1 MLSRTREVGRQ
12 RRHERIRKTVA
23 GTAARPRL
31 SVYRSLNNIYA
42 QVIDDASGTTMAA
55 ASSLDSSMRAMD
67 QHKGN
72 SKTAREVGL
81 LIASRA
87 KEKGVSKVVF
97 DRSGYLYHG
106 RIKALA
112 EAARE
117 AGLEF

>member
-1 MLSRTREVGRQ
+1 MRKTRDIGRQ
-12 RRHERIRKTVA
+12 RRHERIRKNVS
-23 GTAARPRL
+23 GTTERPRL

-42 QVIDDASGTTMAA
+42 QVIDDTSGTTMVS
-55 ASSLDSSMRAMD
+55 ASSRDTSVRGLA

-72 SKTAREVGL
+72 GKTAREVGL
-81 LIASRA
+81 LIAGRA
-87 KEKGVSKVVF
+87 KEKGISKVVF

>member
-1 MLSRTREVGRQ
+1 LARTRVIGRQ
-12 RRHERIRKTVA
+12 RRHERIRKTVG
-23 GTAARPRL
+23 GTTERPRL
-31 SVYRSLNNIYA
+31 SVFRSLNNIYA
-42 QVIDDASGTTMAA
+42 QVIDDTTGTTMVA
-55 ASSLDSSMRAMD
+55 ASSLDTSMRALT

-81 LIASRA
+81 LIAGRA
-87 KEKGVSKVVF
+87 KEKGISKVVF

-106 RIKALA
+106 RVKALA